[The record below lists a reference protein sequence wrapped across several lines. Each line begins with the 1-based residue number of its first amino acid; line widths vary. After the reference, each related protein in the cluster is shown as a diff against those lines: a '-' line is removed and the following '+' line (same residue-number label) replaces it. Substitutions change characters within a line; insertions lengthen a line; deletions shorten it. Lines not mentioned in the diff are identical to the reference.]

1 MRHHDTTAR
10 YSLELDMIERD
21 RSTGAALLRSEF
33 GLALNASHFM
43 ALSAGDIQVGEI
55 ERSVP
60 QEGIARYTVE
70 LVLDERRPSMSDVE
84 VADVLEREFALAQ
97 NASYFLRIAVEDFN
111 VRLVDRERLGR
122 ERVGEMELR
131 AA

>member
-55 ERSVP
+55 ERSH
-60 QEGIARYTVE
+60 
-70 LVLDERRPSMSDVE
+70 PSSM
-84 VADVLEREFALAQ
+84 LFAGGGAQ
-97 NASYFLRIAVEDFN
+97 HR
-111 VRLVDRERLGR
+111 
-122 ERVGEMELR
+122 LR
-131 AA
+131 ATARTTTPRAAPSHRHALDRGARDPRGAR